1 MVRYSGEFNI
11 YEPEYQQVDR
21 MFYGNETGEENIKN
35 VFDDP
40 LDAVEL
46 RGLKLSY
53 LLDGCSTPS
62 I

>member
-1 MVRYSGEFNI
+1 
-11 YEPEYQQVDR
+11 